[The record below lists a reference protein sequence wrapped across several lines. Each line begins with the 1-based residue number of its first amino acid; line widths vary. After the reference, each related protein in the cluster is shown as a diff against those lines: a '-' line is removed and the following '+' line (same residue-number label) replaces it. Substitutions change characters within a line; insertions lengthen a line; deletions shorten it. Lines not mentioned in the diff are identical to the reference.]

1 MYKLIYKR
9 QFVAGFDADQVV
21 GNLAQLLQ
29 IKPKTIRLMFLSERP
44 SVLKIL
50 HSTDEVQ
57 RWRAAFLEAGVHL
70 DVVTMAIADA
80 DDIADQIEL
89 ELELHSID
97 DEGDEVESP
106 RQLMVR
112 KIIAAEETNE
122 ADTSD
127 LSAAS
132 TQVDVTQDKPLEQKA
147 PEAAPVSSSA
157 VAAPA
162 AESVKTEKSE
172 SVKAEKK
179 KEKKHKKQTGAAAAN
194 ESVAANEA
202 HVETIRQ
209 GDAINQGGA
218 QAKSDSVASTARAEP
233 IVKLVSPVKSA
244 SVVTLVTATKAATAK
259 SEPAPKVEPA
269 IKLVPAT
276 EPKPDV
282 KTKPDVKPEPE
293 NKSEPAVKVESE
305 VRKVEPVVNPESEAK
320 PESPSAAGQES
331 ESRKDAVIDT
341 VPAVTTDPEVAADTE
356 ELEQLDDEAPEVDW
370 HGSSFVLGMLVI
382 LLAIA
387 TTAGIIL
394 WLKQPLWTPVK
405 ASAQSDKV
413 INAIATESLF
423 ALAHADVSRLQQLP
437 DVLRTGADLNRFPAP
452 DKDFWINLERA
463 GINIAQQLDQAWVAA
478 YRAENTAQPLWV
490 LTGNFNAE
498 KMRAWLRDNYTI
510 DEDTPQQIVFS
521 VIDDSTCEKQPAMMA
536 VIESDRVLLG
546 APERVAAFRGRFDAA
561 APAAKNLS
569 DWKTQSGGQMLSV
582 ALFNPAQFAET
593 TSLVALGRLAIDPTP
608 IQGIYLGVAPR
619 LLPPVLEFTAVMVG
633 ANQQF
638 IDGVESKIAP
648 ALREAKNTIG
658 QDWPETV
665 SIYER
670 MKLDKNA
677 NQLQASVFFD
687 ERLQAQLQ
695 LWASSLFVSTFAM
708 NNPAPAVAEEQID
721 AQPRIFQSLPSA
733 ELPDFATSKHLN
745 SALAA
750 QTSAGPFGVGISS
763 IEATDKGVLLSLDV
777 NAFNLPNLGKE
788 AKAIQFRITDI
799 VDHQNLSLLPS
810 NKCDAADVR
819 QATSVNTVYD
829 GAFHDQGQSIPYTG
843 IQGTKQV
850 LLPENI
856 NLSTVGAIKGE
867 INYVLPVNI
876 ERVKVDLPLAGK
888 VINSHGLQLRFLSA
902 DANRVYFQHS
912 GNSDAL
918 LQVTALN
925 AEGNVLAATNRAHG
939 MNVPAVGGTTS
950 IDVQGTIA
958 AVEVVV
964 ASKLEYQTYPFSF
977 GRIQPPEQTFAVE
990 KTPPDMLTAASL
1002 AGLEQDTPPTD
1013 VRYPYQTPQQTIV
1026 AGPALIAVNQLSTQ
1040 AQKLSLAADIY
1051 LRDKHPLTRQL
1062 SAVRFLIT
1070 EVEDS
1075 AGDIHSVVY
1084 QAPVAVEYQG
1094 GTWVDG
1100 VYQSDPTQPWLR
1112 GQLDLR
1118 EQDLGVNDVVAFWG
1132 KLVFLAAAEPI
1143 AIQLPFQFGMQWNG
1157 AASSFKLARWEAG
1170 RLLFDIHGSFPELM
1184 AITALDDNGQP
1195 VSQAAE
1201 LRTVDGVNQVELPI
1215 NQRPA
1220 TIEFSIA
1227 REQKTVEFPFEIRA
1241 QL

>member
-50 HSTDEVQ
+50 QSTDEVQ
-57 RWRAAFLEAGVHL
+57 QWRAAFLEAGVYL
-70 DVVTMAIADA
+70 DVMTMAIADA

-97 DEGDEVESP
+97 DEDEDEVDSQ
-106 RQLMVR
+106 RQLLVR

-122 ADTSD
+122 AGASD
-127 LSAAS
+127 VSVSS
-132 TQVDVTQDKPLEQKA
+132 TQVDVAQDKPLEQKQ
-147 PEAAPVSSSA
+147 PEAAPVIAPSIVAPPVVASS
-157 VAAPA
+157 V
-162 AESVKTEKSE
+162 EKVKAEKSE
-172 SVKAEKK
+172 SVNAEKK

-194 ESVAANEA
+194 ESVVANEA
-202 HVETIRQ
+202 HVETLRQ
-209 GDAINQGGA
+209 GDAISQSGA
-218 QAKSDSVASTARAEP
+218 QTKSDSLTSSARAEP
-233 IVKLVSPVKSA
+233 IIKLVPAVKSA
-244 SVVTLVTATKAATAK
+244 SVITLVTATKA
-259 SEPAPKVEPA
+259 EPAKAEPVLKVEPA
-269 IKLVPAT
+269 VKLVPAL
-276 EPKPDV
+276 EPKP
-282 KTKPDVKPEPE
+282 EI
-293 NKSEPAVKVESE
+293 KSEPEVKPRADVKSESE
-305 VRKVEPVVNPESEAK
+305 TKS
-320 PESPSAAGQES
+320 ESPSEANRES
-331 ESRKDAVIDT
+331 EFRKET
-341 VPAVTTDPEVAADTE
+341 VLDTE
-356 ELEQLDDEAPEVDW
+356 SAAKMEPDTAAESDELEQPDDESPEVDW
-370 HGSSFVLGMLVI
+370 HGSSFLLGMLVI
-382 LLAIA
+382 VLAIA
-387 TTAGIIL
+387 ATAAIIL
-394 WLKQPLWTPVK
+394 WLKQPLWTPVT
-405 ASAQSDKV
+405 ASAQSDKIV
-413 INAIATESLF
+413 NAIASESLF
-423 ALAHADVSRLQQLP
+423 ALAHADVPRLQQLP
-437 DVLRTGADLNRFPAP
+437 NVLRRGADLSNFPAP

-478 YRAENTAQPLWV
+478 YRADNKTQALWV
-490 LTGNFNAE
+490 LTGNFNVE
-498 KMRAWLRDNYTI
+498 KMRAWLKDNYTI

-521 VIDDSTCEKQPAMMA
+521 VIDENTCAMQPAMMA

-546 APERVAAFRGRFDAA
+546 SPERVAAFRGRFDAG
-561 APAAKNLS
+561 APAAKDLS
-569 DWKTQSGGQMLSV
+569 DWQALSRTQMLSV
-582 ALFNPAQFAET
+582 AVFNPAQFAET
-593 TSLVALGRLAIDPTP
+593 TTLVALGRLSIDPTP
-608 IQGIYLGVAPR
+608 VQGIYLGVAPR
-619 LLPPVLEFTAVMVG
+619 LLPPVLEFTAVVVG

-638 IDGVESKIAP
+638 IDGTESKIAP
-648 ALREAKNTIG
+648 ALLEAKNTIG

-670 MKLDKNA
+670 MKLDKTDS
-677 NQLQASVFFD
+677 QLRASVFFD
-687 ERLQAQLQ
+687 ERLQTQLQ
-695 LWASSLFVSTFAM
+695 LWTSSLFVRTFSM
-708 NNPAPAVAEEQID
+708 NDTGTIVAEERID
-721 AQPRIFQSLPSA
+721 DQPRVFQSLPSA
-733 ELPDFATSKHLN
+733 ELPGFASSKHLN
-745 SALAA
+745 SAFVA
-750 QTSAGPFGVGISS
+750 QTSAGPFGAGISS
-763 IEATDKGVLLSLDV
+763 IEATEKGVLVTLNV

-788 AKAIQFRITDI
+788 ADSIRFRITDV

-810 NKCDAADVR
+810 SKCDATDVR
-819 QATSVNTVYD
+819 QATSINSVYD
-829 GAFHDQGQSIPYTG
+829 GAFHDQGQSIAYTG

-856 NLSTVGAIKGE
+856 TLSSVGAIKGE
-867 INYVLPVNI
+867 ISYVLPVNV

-902 DANRVYFQHS
+902 NASRLYFQHS

-918 LQVTALN
+918 LQVNALN
-925 AEGNVLAATNRAHG
+925 ADGNVLAATNTTRG
-939 MNVPAVGGTTS
+939 MNFFAAGGTTS

-964 ASKLEYQTYPFSF
+964 ASKLEQQTYPLSF
-977 GRIQPPEQTFAVE
+977 GRIQPPEQPFAVE
-990 KTPPDMLTAASL
+990 KPAPDMLTAASL
-1002 AGLEQDTPPTD
+1002 TALEQDTPPTD
-1013 VRYPYQTPQQTIV
+1013 VKYPYQTPQQTIV
-1026 AGPALIAVNQLSTQ
+1026 AGPALIAVNQLTTQ

-1062 SAVRFLIT
+1062 SAARFLIT

-1084 QAPVAVEYQG
+1084 QAPVALEHQG

-1100 VYQSDPTQPWLR
+1100 IYQSDPAQPWLR

-1118 EQDLGVNDVVAFWG
+1118 EQDLGVSDVVAFWG

-1201 LRTVDGVNQVELPI
+1201 LRTVEGVNQVELPI

-1227 REQKTVEFPFEIRA
+1227 RDQKTVEFPFEIRA